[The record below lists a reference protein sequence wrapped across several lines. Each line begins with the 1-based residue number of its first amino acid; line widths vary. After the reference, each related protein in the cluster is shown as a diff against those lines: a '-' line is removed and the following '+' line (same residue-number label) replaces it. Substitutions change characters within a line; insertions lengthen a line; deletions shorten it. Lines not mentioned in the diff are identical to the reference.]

1 MADCTITVVGNL
13 TKDPELRFTT
23 GGAAIASFGLAV
35 NKRFQRNGEWTEE
48 TSFFN
53 VSAWAQL
60 GENVAASL
68 TKGSRVIV
76 YGELK
81 QREYEDRDGNKRS
94 TVEINAQAVGPD
106 LRWAEAQVHRNARD
120 EQPKVTRERVVPDE
134 EPF

>member
-1 MADCTITVVGNL
+1 MADNTITAIGNL
-13 TKDPELRFTT
+13 TKDPELRFTAN
-23 GGAAIASFGLAV
+23 GGAIASFSIAV
-35 NKRFQRNGEWTEE
+35 NKRWQKNGEWTEE

-53 VSAWAQL
+53 VSAWSQL

-68 TKGSRVIV
+68 TKGARVIV

-94 TVEINAQAVGPD
+94 TVEIVAQAVGPD
-106 LRWAEAQVHRNARD
+106 LRWAEAQVQRNARD
-120 EQPKVTRERVVPDE
+120 EQPKVQRESFSQE

>member
-1 MADCTITVVGNL
+1 MADSAITVIGNL
-13 TKDPELRFTT
+13 TKDPELRFTNS
-23 GGAAIASFGLAV
+23 GAAIASFGVAV

-76 YGELK
+76 FGELK

-106 LRWAEAQVHRNARD
+106 LRWAEAQVQRNARD
-120 EQPKVTRERVVPDE
+120 EQPKVQREKFTDE

>member
-1 MADCTITVVGNL
+1 MADSSITVIGNL
-13 TKDPELRFTT
+13 TKDPDLRFTS
-23 GGAAIASFGLAV
+23 GGAAIASFGVAV

-76 YGELK
+76 FGELK

-106 LRWAEAQVHRNARD
+106 LRWAEAQVQRNARD
-120 EQPKVTRERVVPDE
+120 EQPKVQRESFSQE